1 VSNLTWFF
9 IALGIVLAL
18 IAGYAAALMARK
30 GRLEAQIRDLEETA
44 H

>member
-18 IAGYAAALMARK
+18 IAGYAASLAIRRD
-30 GRLEAQIRDLEETA
+30 RLEAQIEDLEKSA